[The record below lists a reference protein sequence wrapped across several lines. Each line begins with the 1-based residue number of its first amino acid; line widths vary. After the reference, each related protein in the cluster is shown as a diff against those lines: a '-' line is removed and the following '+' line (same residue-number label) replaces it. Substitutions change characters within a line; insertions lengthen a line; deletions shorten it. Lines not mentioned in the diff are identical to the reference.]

1 MISRK
6 HLSQNIA
13 FGLFR
18 LLSLSVVGILFA
30 ILGFIIYKGIGVI
43 DWEFLTGAPTD
54 GMTSG
59 GILPAIVGT
68 FCLMTGSALFA
79 FPVGVMSG
87 IYMNEYAPKGWIV
100 RFIRMMTNN
109 LSGIPSIVFGLF
121 GMALFVNYMDFGDSI
136 LAGSLTLGLLSLPLV
151 IRTTEEALKAI
162 PDNLR
167 EGSRALGA
175 TKQQTIWHVILPMG
189 MPNIITGLILA
200 LGRVSGETAPILFT
214 CAAYFLPQ
222 LPGSIFD
229 QCMALPMNVLL
240 GWHIQTIIVVT
251 SVAIVLY
258 SMLGGMKA
266 VIWTEAIQGI
276 ILIGGALVCMFIL
289 LFDMPGGPV
298 QTFSI
303 AMEDGKFSLGSFGSS
318 LSEST
323 FWVCLIYGIFT
334 NLQNYGIDQSY
345 VQRYHTAKNE
355 KEAKFSALFGGY
367 LFIPVSAV
375 FFMIGTG
382 LYAFYKVHPG
392 ILPDGVGADYV
403 FPFFIVNE
411 LPVGLTGLLIASI
424 FAAGM
429 STIATSVTSSS
440 TIILT
445 DYYQRFRKH
454 AGNRERMLVL
464 KLSSVGVGVAGILV
478 AFAFMSVQSALDA
491 WWALASI
498 FSGGML
504 GLFLLGY
511 ISRKARNF
519 DAVLG
524 VVCGVILV
532 CWIVISPF
540 VHANLAIVFGTL
552 LIFLVGFLSANLLNK
567 RRCK

>member
-1 MISRK
+1 MHIIDIIVF
-6 HLSQNIA
+6 LLFTGGVVA
-13 FGLFR
+13 FGCSFFKKKGTSEEFTSAGRSLPGWVVGMSIFATYVSSISY
-18 LLSLSVVGILFA
+18 LGYPGKAFSGDWNAFVFSLSIPIASYFA
-30 ILGFIIYKGIGVI
+30 ARYFVPFYRSQDSISAYSFLENRFGPWARIYASSCYL
-43 DWEFLTGAPTD
+43 LTQIAR
-54 GMTSG
+54 
-59 GILPAIVGT
+59 
-68 FCLMTGSALFA
+68 TGS
-79 FPVGVMSG
+79 
-87 IYMNEYAPKGWIV
+87 
-100 RFIRMMTNN
+100 
-109 LSGIPSIVFGLF
+109 
-121 GMALFVNYMDFGDSI
+121 I
-136 LAGSLTLGLLSLPLV
+136 LYLL
-151 IRTTEEALKAI
+151 
-162 PDNLR
+162 
-167 EGSRALGA
+167 
-175 TKQQTIWHVILPMG
+175 
-189 MPNIITGLILA
+189 
-200 LGRVSGETAPILFT
+200 
-214 CAAYFLPQ
+214 
-222 LPGSIFD
+222 
-229 QCMALPMNVLL
+229 ALPMNVLL

-511 ISRKARNF
+511 ISKKARNF

-552 LIFLVGFLSANLLNK
+552 LIFLVEFLSANLLNK

>member
-1 MISRK
+1 MHIIDIIVF
-6 HLSQNIA
+6 LLFTGGVVA
-13 FGLFR
+13 FGCSFFKKKGTSEEFTSAGRSLPGWVVGMSIFATYVSSISY
-18 LLSLSVVGILFA
+18 LGYPGKAFSGDWNAFVFSLSIPIASYFA
-30 ILGFIIYKGIGVI
+30 ARYFVPFYRSQDSISAYSFLENRFGPWARIYASSCYL
-43 DWEFLTGAPTD
+43 LTQIAR
-54 GMTSG
+54 
-59 GILPAIVGT
+59 
-68 FCLMTGSALFA
+68 TGS
-79 FPVGVMSG
+79 
-87 IYMNEYAPKGWIV
+87 
-100 RFIRMMTNN
+100 
-109 LSGIPSIVFGLF
+109 
-121 GMALFVNYMDFGDSI
+121 I
-136 LAGSLTLGLLSLPLV
+136 LYLL
-151 IRTTEEALKAI
+151 
-162 PDNLR
+162 
-167 EGSRALGA
+167 
-175 TKQQTIWHVILPMG
+175 
-189 MPNIITGLILA
+189 
-200 LGRVSGETAPILFT
+200 
-214 CAAYFLPQ
+214 
-222 LPGSIFD
+222 
-229 QCMALPMNVLL
+229 ALPMNVLL
-240 GWHIQTIIVVT
+240 GWNIQTIIIVT

-289 LFDMPGGPV
+289 LFDMPEGPA

-323 FWVCLIYGIFT
+323 FWVCLIYGVFT

-392 ILPDGVGADYV
+392 VLPDGVGADYV

-552 LIFLVGFLSANLLNK
+552 LIFLVGFLSADLFNK

>member
-1 MISRK
+1 MHIIDIIVF
-6 HLSQNIA
+6 LLFTGGVVA
-13 FGLFR
+13 FGCSFFKKKGTSEEFTSAGRSLPGWVVGMSIFATYVSSISY
-18 LLSLSVVGILFA
+18 LGYPGKAFSGDWNAFVFSLSIPIASYFA
-30 ILGFIIYKGIGVI
+30 ARYFVPFYRSQDSISAYSFLENRFGPWARIYASSCYL
-43 DWEFLTGAPTD
+43 LTQIAR
-54 GMTSG
+54 
-59 GILPAIVGT
+59 
-68 FCLMTGSALFA
+68 TGS
-79 FPVGVMSG
+79 
-87 IYMNEYAPKGWIV
+87 
-100 RFIRMMTNN
+100 
-109 LSGIPSIVFGLF
+109 
-121 GMALFVNYMDFGDSI
+121 I
-136 LAGSLTLGLLSLPLV
+136 LYLL
-151 IRTTEEALKAI
+151 
-162 PDNLR
+162 
-167 EGSRALGA
+167 
-175 TKQQTIWHVILPMG
+175 
-189 MPNIITGLILA
+189 
-200 LGRVSGETAPILFT
+200 
-214 CAAYFLPQ
+214 
-222 LPGSIFD
+222 
-229 QCMALPMNVLL
+229 ALPMNVLL

-411 LPVGLTGLLIASI
+411 LLVGLTGLLIASI

-511 ISRKARNF
+511 ISKKARNF

>member
-1 MISRK
+1 MHIIDIIVF
-6 HLSQNIA
+6 LLFTGGVVA
-13 FGLFR
+13 FGCSFFKKKGTSEEFTSAGRSLPGWVVGMSIFATYVSSISY
-18 LLSLSVVGILFA
+18 LGYPGKAFSGDWNAFVFSLSIPIASYFA
-30 ILGFIIYKGIGVI
+30 ARYFVPFYRSQDSISAYSFLENRFGPWARIYASSCYL
-43 DWEFLTGAPTD
+43 LTQIAR
-54 GMTSG
+54 
-59 GILPAIVGT
+59 
-68 FCLMTGSALFA
+68 TGS
-79 FPVGVMSG
+79 
-87 IYMNEYAPKGWIV
+87 
-100 RFIRMMTNN
+100 
-109 LSGIPSIVFGLF
+109 
-121 GMALFVNYMDFGDSI
+121 I
-136 LAGSLTLGLLSLPLV
+136 LYLL
-151 IRTTEEALKAI
+151 
-162 PDNLR
+162 
-167 EGSRALGA
+167 
-175 TKQQTIWHVILPMG
+175 
-189 MPNIITGLILA
+189 
-200 LGRVSGETAPILFT
+200 
-214 CAAYFLPQ
+214 
-222 LPGSIFD
+222 
-229 QCMALPMNVLL
+229 ALPMNVLL

-303 AMEDGKFSLGSFGSS
+303 AMEYGKFSLGSFGSS

>member
-1 MISRK
+1 MHIIDIIVF
-6 HLSQNIA
+6 LLFTGGVVA
-13 FGLFR
+13 FGCSFFKKKGTSEEFTSAGRSLPGWVVGMSIFATYVSSISY
-18 LLSLSVVGILFA
+18 LGYPGKAFSGDWNAFVFSLSIPIASYFA
-30 ILGFIIYKGIGVI
+30 ARYFVPFYRSQDSISAYSFLENRFGPWARIYASSCYL
-43 DWEFLTGAPTD
+43 LTQIAR
-54 GMTSG
+54 
-59 GILPAIVGT
+59 
-68 FCLMTGSALFA
+68 TGS
-79 FPVGVMSG
+79 
-87 IYMNEYAPKGWIV
+87 
-100 RFIRMMTNN
+100 
-109 LSGIPSIVFGLF
+109 
-121 GMALFVNYMDFGDSI
+121 I
-136 LAGSLTLGLLSLPLV
+136 LYLL
-151 IRTTEEALKAI
+151 
-162 PDNLR
+162 
-167 EGSRALGA
+167 
-175 TKQQTIWHVILPMG
+175 
-189 MPNIITGLILA
+189 
-200 LGRVSGETAPILFT
+200 
-214 CAAYFLPQ
+214 
-222 LPGSIFD
+222 
-229 QCMALPMNVLL
+229 ALPMNVLL

-258 SMLGGMKA
+258 SMSGGMKA

-392 ILPDGVGADYV
+392 ILPDGVRADYV

-511 ISRKARNF
+511 ISKKARNF

>member
-1 MISRK
+1 MHIIDIIVF
-6 HLSQNIA
+6 LLFTGGVVA
-13 FGLFR
+13 FGCSFFKKKGTSEEFTSAGRSLPGWVVGMSIFATYVSSISY
-18 LLSLSVVGILFA
+18 LGYPGKAFSGDWNAFVFSLSIPIASYFA
-30 ILGFIIYKGIGVI
+30 ARYFVPFYRSQDSISAYSFLENRFGPWARIYASSCYL
-43 DWEFLTGAPTD
+43 LTQIAR
-54 GMTSG
+54 
-59 GILPAIVGT
+59 
-68 FCLMTGSALFA
+68 TGS
-79 FPVGVMSG
+79 
-87 IYMNEYAPKGWIV
+87 
-100 RFIRMMTNN
+100 
-109 LSGIPSIVFGLF
+109 
-121 GMALFVNYMDFGDSI
+121 I
-136 LAGSLTLGLLSLPLV
+136 LYLL
-151 IRTTEEALKAI
+151 
-162 PDNLR
+162 
-167 EGSRALGA
+167 
-175 TKQQTIWHVILPMG
+175 
-189 MPNIITGLILA
+189 
-200 LGRVSGETAPILFT
+200 
-214 CAAYFLPQ
+214 
-222 LPGSIFD
+222 
-229 QCMALPMNVLL
+229 ALPMNVLL
-240 GWHIQTIIVVT
+240 GWNIQTIIIVT

-289 LFDMPGGPV
+289 LFDMPEGPA

-323 FWVCLIYGIFT
+323 FWVCLIYGVFT

-392 ILPDGVGADYV
+392 VLPDGVGADYV

-532 CWIVISPF
+532 CLIVISPF

-552 LIFLVGFLSANLLNK
+552 LIFLVGFLSANLFNK

>member
-1 MISRK
+1 MHIIDIIVF
-6 HLSQNIA
+6 LLFTGGVVA
-13 FGLFR
+13 FGCSFFKKKGTSEEFTSAGRSLPGWVVGMSIFATYVSSISY
-18 LLSLSVVGILFA
+18 LGYPGKAFSGDWNAFVFSLSIPIASYFA
-30 ILGFIIYKGIGVI
+30 ARYFVPFYRSQDSISAYSFLENRFGPWARIYASSCYL
-43 DWEFLTGAPTD
+43 LTQIAR
-54 GMTSG
+54 
-59 GILPAIVGT
+59 
-68 FCLMTGSALFA
+68 TGS
-79 FPVGVMSG
+79 
-87 IYMNEYAPKGWIV
+87 
-100 RFIRMMTNN
+100 
-109 LSGIPSIVFGLF
+109 
-121 GMALFVNYMDFGDSI
+121 I
-136 LAGSLTLGLLSLPLV
+136 LYLL
-151 IRTTEEALKAI
+151 
-162 PDNLR
+162 
-167 EGSRALGA
+167 
-175 TKQQTIWHVILPMG
+175 
-189 MPNIITGLILA
+189 
-200 LGRVSGETAPILFT
+200 
-214 CAAYFLPQ
+214 
-222 LPGSIFD
+222 
-229 QCMALPMNVLL
+229 ALPMNVLL
-240 GWHIQTIIVVT
+240 GWNIQTIIIVT

-289 LFDMPGGPV
+289 LFDMPEGPA

-323 FWVCLIYGIFT
+323 FWVCLIYGVFT

-392 ILPDGVGADYV
+392 VLPDGVGADYV

-511 ISRKARNF
+511 ISRKARKF

-552 LIFLVGFLSANLLNK
+552 LIFLVGFLSANLFNK

>member
-1 MISRK
+1 MHIIDIIVF
-6 HLSQNIA
+6 LLFIGGVVA
-13 FGLFR
+13 FGCSFFKKKGTSEEFTSAGRSLPGWVVGMSIFATYVSSISY
-18 LLSLSVVGILFA
+18 LGYPGKAFSGDWNAFVFSLSIPIASYFA
-30 ILGFIIYKGIGVI
+30 ARYFVPFYRSQDSISAYSFLENRFGPWARIYASSCYL
-43 DWEFLTGAPTD
+43 LTQIAR
-54 GMTSG
+54 
-59 GILPAIVGT
+59 
-68 FCLMTGSALFA
+68 TGS
-79 FPVGVMSG
+79 
-87 IYMNEYAPKGWIV
+87 
-100 RFIRMMTNN
+100 
-109 LSGIPSIVFGLF
+109 
-121 GMALFVNYMDFGDSI
+121 I
-136 LAGSLTLGLLSLPLV
+136 LYLL
-151 IRTTEEALKAI
+151 
-162 PDNLR
+162 
-167 EGSRALGA
+167 
-175 TKQQTIWHVILPMG
+175 
-189 MPNIITGLILA
+189 
-200 LGRVSGETAPILFT
+200 
-214 CAAYFLPQ
+214 
-222 LPGSIFD
+222 
-229 QCMALPMNVLL
+229 ALPMNVLL

-511 ISRKARNF
+511 ISKKARNF

>member
-1 MISRK
+1 MHIIDIIVF
-6 HLSQNIA
+6 LLFTGGVVA
-13 FGLFR
+13 FGCSFFKKKGTSEEFTSAGRSLPGWVVGMSIFATYVSSISY
-18 LLSLSVVGILFA
+18 LGYPGKAFSGDWNAFVFSLSIPIASYFA
-30 ILGFIIYKGIGVI
+30 ARYFVPFYRSQDSISAYSFLENRFGPWARIYASSCYL
-43 DWEFLTGAPTD
+43 LTQIAR
-54 GMTSG
+54 
-59 GILPAIVGT
+59 
-68 FCLMTGSALFA
+68 TGS
-79 FPVGVMSG
+79 
-87 IYMNEYAPKGWIV
+87 
-100 RFIRMMTNN
+100 
-109 LSGIPSIVFGLF
+109 
-121 GMALFVNYMDFGDSI
+121 I
-136 LAGSLTLGLLSLPLV
+136 LYLL
-151 IRTTEEALKAI
+151 
-162 PDNLR
+162 
-167 EGSRALGA
+167 
-175 TKQQTIWHVILPMG
+175 
-189 MPNIITGLILA
+189 
-200 LGRVSGETAPILFT
+200 
-214 CAAYFLPQ
+214 
-222 LPGSIFD
+222 
-229 QCMALPMNVLL
+229 ALPMNVLL

-355 KEAKFSALFGGY
+355 KEAKSSALFGGY

>member
-1 MISRK
+1 MHIIDIIVF
-6 HLSQNIA
+6 LLFTGGVVA
-13 FGLFR
+13 FGCSFFKKKGTSEEFTSAGRSLPGWVVGMSIFATYVSSISY
-18 LLSLSVVGILFA
+18 LGYPGKAFSGDWNAFVFSLSIPIASYFA
-30 ILGFIIYKGIGVI
+30 VRYFVPFYRSQDSISAYSFLENRFGPWARIYASSCYL
-43 DWEFLTGAPTD
+43 LTQIAR
-54 GMTSG
+54 
-59 GILPAIVGT
+59 
-68 FCLMTGSALFA
+68 TGS
-79 FPVGVMSG
+79 
-87 IYMNEYAPKGWIV
+87 
-100 RFIRMMTNN
+100 
-109 LSGIPSIVFGLF
+109 
-121 GMALFVNYMDFGDSI
+121 I
-136 LAGSLTLGLLSLPLV
+136 LYLL
-151 IRTTEEALKAI
+151 
-162 PDNLR
+162 
-167 EGSRALGA
+167 
-175 TKQQTIWHVILPMG
+175 
-189 MPNIITGLILA
+189 
-200 LGRVSGETAPILFT
+200 
-214 CAAYFLPQ
+214 
-222 LPGSIFD
+222 
-229 QCMALPMNVLL
+229 ALPMNVLL

-511 ISRKARNF
+511 ISKKARNF

>member
-1 MISRK
+1 MHIIDIIVFLLFTSGVV
-6 HLSQNIA
+6 A
-13 FGLFR
+13 FGCSFFKKKGTSEEFTSAGRSLPGWVVGMSIFATYVSSISY
-18 LLSLSVVGILFA
+18 LGYPGKAFSGDWNAFVFSLSIPIASYFA
-30 ILGFIIYKGIGVI
+30 ARYFVPFYRSQDSISAYSFLENRFGPWARIYASSCYL
-43 DWEFLTGAPTD
+43 LTQIAR
-54 GMTSG
+54 
-59 GILPAIVGT
+59 
-68 FCLMTGSALFA
+68 TGS
-79 FPVGVMSG
+79 
-87 IYMNEYAPKGWIV
+87 
-100 RFIRMMTNN
+100 
-109 LSGIPSIVFGLF
+109 
-121 GMALFVNYMDFGDSI
+121 I
-136 LAGSLTLGLLSLPLV
+136 LYLL
-151 IRTTEEALKAI
+151 
-162 PDNLR
+162 
-167 EGSRALGA
+167 
-175 TKQQTIWHVILPMG
+175 
-189 MPNIITGLILA
+189 
-200 LGRVSGETAPILFT
+200 
-214 CAAYFLPQ
+214 
-222 LPGSIFD
+222 
-229 QCMALPMNVLL
+229 ALPMNVLL

-392 ILPDGVGADYV
+392 ILPDGVRADYV

-491 WWALASI
+491 WLASI

>member
-1 MISRK
+1 MHIIDIIVF
-6 HLSQNIA
+6 LLFTGGVVA
-13 FGLFR
+13 FGCSFFKKKGTSEEFTSAGRSLPGWVVGMSIFATYVSSISY
-18 LLSLSVVGILFA
+18 LGYPGKAFSGDWNAFVFSLSIPIASYFA
-30 ILGFIIYKGIGVI
+30 ARYFVPFYRSQDSISAYSFLENRFGPWARIYASSCYL
-43 DWEFLTGAPTD
+43 LTQIAR
-54 GMTSG
+54 
-59 GILPAIVGT
+59 
-68 FCLMTGSALFA
+68 TGS
-79 FPVGVMSG
+79 
-87 IYMNEYAPKGWIV
+87 
-100 RFIRMMTNN
+100 
-109 LSGIPSIVFGLF
+109 
-121 GMALFVNYMDFGDSI
+121 I
-136 LAGSLTLGLLSLPLV
+136 LYLL
-151 IRTTEEALKAI
+151 
-162 PDNLR
+162 
-167 EGSRALGA
+167 
-175 TKQQTIWHVILPMG
+175 
-189 MPNIITGLILA
+189 
-200 LGRVSGETAPILFT
+200 
-214 CAAYFLPQ
+214 
-222 LPGSIFD
+222 
-229 QCMALPMNVLL
+229 ALPMNVLL

-403 FPFFIVNE
+403 FPFFIVRE

-511 ISRKARNF
+511 ISKKARNF

>member
-1 MISRK
+1 MHIIDIIIF
-6 HLSQNIA
+6 LLFTGGVVA
-13 FGLFR
+13 FGCSFFKKKGTSEEFTSAGRSLPGWVVGMSIFATYVSSISY
-18 LLSLSVVGILFA
+18 LGYPGQAFSGDWNAFVFSLSIPIASYFA
-30 ILGFIIYKGIGVI
+30 ARYFVPFYRSQDSISAYSFLENRFGPWARIYASSCYL
-43 DWEFLTGAPTD
+43 LTQIAR
-54 GMTSG
+54 
-59 GILPAIVGT
+59 
-68 FCLMTGSALFA
+68 TGS
-79 FPVGVMSG
+79 
-87 IYMNEYAPKGWIV
+87 
-100 RFIRMMTNN
+100 
-109 LSGIPSIVFGLF
+109 
-121 GMALFVNYMDFGDSI
+121 I
-136 LAGSLTLGLLSLPLV
+136 LYLL
-151 IRTTEEALKAI
+151 
-162 PDNLR
+162 
-167 EGSRALGA
+167 
-175 TKQQTIWHVILPMG
+175 
-189 MPNIITGLILA
+189 
-200 LGRVSGETAPILFT
+200 
-214 CAAYFLPQ
+214 
-222 LPGSIFD
+222 
-229 QCMALPMNVLL
+229 ALPMNVLL
-240 GWHIQTIIVVT
+240 GWHIQTIIIVT

-289 LFDMPGGPV
+289 LFDMPGGPA

-323 FWVCLIYGIFT
+323 FWVCLIYGVFT

-345 VQRYHTAKNE
+345 VQRYHTAKSE

-392 ILPDGVGADYV
+392 VLPDGVGADYV

-445 DYYQRFRKH
+445 DYYQHFRKH

-511 ISRKARNF
+511 ISRKARKF

-552 LIFLVGFLSANLLNK
+552 LIFLVGFLSANLFNK

>member
-1 MISRK
+1 MHIIDIIVF
-6 HLSQNIA
+6 LLFTGGVVA
-13 FGLFR
+13 FGCSFFKKKGTSEEFTSAGRSLPGWVVGMSIFATYVSSISY
-18 LLSLSVVGILFA
+18 LGYPGKTFSGDWNAFVFSLSIPIASYFA
-30 ILGFIIYKGIGVI
+30 ARYFVPFYRSQDSISAYSFLENRFGPWARIYASSCYL
-43 DWEFLTGAPTD
+43 LTQIAR
-54 GMTSG
+54 
-59 GILPAIVGT
+59 
-68 FCLMTGSALFA
+68 TGS
-79 FPVGVMSG
+79 
-87 IYMNEYAPKGWIV
+87 
-100 RFIRMMTNN
+100 
-109 LSGIPSIVFGLF
+109 
-121 GMALFVNYMDFGDSI
+121 I
-136 LAGSLTLGLLSLPLV
+136 LYLL
-151 IRTTEEALKAI
+151 
-162 PDNLR
+162 
-167 EGSRALGA
+167 
-175 TKQQTIWHVILPMG
+175 
-189 MPNIITGLILA
+189 
-200 LGRVSGETAPILFT
+200 
-214 CAAYFLPQ
+214 
-222 LPGSIFD
+222 
-229 QCMALPMNVLL
+229 ALPMNVLL

-511 ISRKARNF
+511 ISKKARNF

>member
-1 MISRK
+1 MHIIDIIVF
-6 HLSQNIA
+6 LLFTGGVVA
-13 FGLFR
+13 FGCSFFKKKGTSEEFTSAGRSLPGWVVGMSIFATYVSSISY
-18 LLSLSVVGILFA
+18 LGYPGKAFSGDWNAFVFSLSIPIASYFA
-30 ILGFIIYKGIGVI
+30 ARYFVPFYRSQDSISAYSFLENRFGPWARIYASSCYL
-43 DWEFLTGAPTD
+43 LTQIAR
-54 GMTSG
+54 
-59 GILPAIVGT
+59 
-68 FCLMTGSALFA
+68 TGS
-79 FPVGVMSG
+79 
-87 IYMNEYAPKGWIV
+87 
-100 RFIRMMTNN
+100 
-109 LSGIPSIVFGLF
+109 
-121 GMALFVNYMDFGDSI
+121 I
-136 LAGSLTLGLLSLPLV
+136 LYLL
-151 IRTTEEALKAI
+151 
-162 PDNLR
+162 
-167 EGSRALGA
+167 
-175 TKQQTIWHVILPMG
+175 
-189 MPNIITGLILA
+189 
-200 LGRVSGETAPILFT
+200 
-214 CAAYFLPQ
+214 
-222 LPGSIFD
+222 
-229 QCMALPMNVLL
+229 ALPMNVLL

-411 LPVGLTGLLIASI
+411 LPVELTGLLIASI

-445 DYYQRFRKH
+445 DYYQRSRKH